1 MHERSIIT
9 ILLGLV
15 AAIKNSARQ
24 TVTILIRISSRFRHK
39 MPRRVQEVP
48 WQTRRETS
56 EFSDVRK
63 EEWIFN
69 KTAKSSSAA

>member
-1 MHERSIIT
+1 MHKRSIIT

-39 MPRRVQEVP
+39 MPRQAEEVL
-48 WQTRRETS
+48 WLTGREPS
-56 EFSDVRK
+56 DFSDVRK
-63 EEWIFN
+63 EAWIFN
-69 KTAKSSSAA
+69 NTATSSSAV

>member
-1 MHERSIIT
+1 MHKRSIIT

-15 AAIKNSARQ
+15 AATKNSARQ

-39 MPRRVQEVP
+39 MPRLAQEVQ
-48 WQTRRETS
+48 WRAGRQTS
-56 EFSDVRK
+56 DFSDVRK

-69 KTAKSSSAA
+69 KTAKS

>member
-1 MHERSIIT
+1 MHKRSIIT

-39 MPRRVQEVP
+39 MPRQAEDVL
-48 WQTRRETS
+48 WLTGREPS
-56 EFSDVRK
+56 DFSDVRK
-63 EEWIFN
+63 EAWIFN
-69 KTAKSSSAA
+69 NTARSSSAV

>member
-1 MHERSIIT
+1 
-9 ILLGLV
+9 
-15 AAIKNSARQ
+15 
-24 TVTILIRISSRFRHK
+24 
-39 MPRRVQEVP
+39 MPRRAQEVP
-48 WQTRRETS
+48 WQTGRETS

>member
-1 MHERSIIT
+1 MHKRSIIT

-15 AAIKNSARQ
+15 AATKNSARQ

-39 MPRRVQEVP
+39 MPRQAEEVL
-48 WQTRRETS
+48 WLTGREPS
-56 EFSDVRK
+56 DFSDVRK

-69 KTAKSSSAA
+69 KTAKS